1 MHGAL
6 RRGLWLTAFVA
17 TGMAL
22 AWSGWLERTGALVP
36 RCPFHALTGLWC
48 PGCGGTRAAMRLLH
62 LDVLGALHFNA
73 PAVLAAPVLAY
84 CFLAHADFR
93 ALTARPWLLYAGL
106 AALAAFTLLRNL
118 PWPPFNLLA
127 PPR

>member
-17 TGMAL
+17 AGMAL

-84 CFLAHADFR
+84 WLVRHGTLHVVAWKRWHIAVLF
-93 ALTARPWLLYAGL
+93 ALLLTFTVTRNIPRYP
-106 AALAAFTLLRNL
+106 FTLLVG
-118 PWPPFNLLA
+118 P
-127 PPR
+127 